1 MSVDLLLVKRHAVG
15 ELASLA
21 GLYNAAVNV
30 AQIPYFGV
38 VAITFVAFPL
48 ISAST
53 FGHDLERTRRY
64 VQSSFR
70 YGALIAV
77 GCAAGIAGSAGPLMR
92 LLFPAGYAGAS
103 AALALL
109 VIGYALLALVAIGC
123 TILNAA
129 GKPLLSFGA
138 VTVATAV
145 ASAVVVLAIER
156 YGLTGAAA
164 GTTAGAAS
172 GLVLTLIFLWR
183 TAQAGPA
190 LLSTLRI
197 AVAGAITIALGALLP
212 ELRPLWALPVLVGL
226 GLCYLVLLVIGRELG
241 RTDLDVLAALAGRK
255 RS

>member
-1 MSVDLLLVKRHAVG
+1 
-15 ELASLA
+15 LA

-53 FGHDLERTRRY
+53 FGHDQERTRRY
-64 VQSSFR
+64 VQASFR

-77 GCAAGIAGSAGPLMR
+77 GCAAGIAGSAEGLMR
-92 LLFPAGYAGAS
+92 LLFPAGYADAS

-109 VIGYALLALVAIGC
+109 VVGYALLALVAIGS

-129 GKPLLSFGA
+129 GKPLLSFAA
-138 VTVATAV
+138 VTVATAI
-145 ASAVVVLAIER
+145 ASAVIVLAIEPH
-156 YGLTGAAA
+156 GLVGAAA
-164 GTTAGAAS
+164 GTVAGAAS
-172 GLVLTLIFLWR
+172 GLLLTLGFLWR
-183 TAQAGPA
+183 ATAVGPA

-197 AVAGAITIALGALLP
+197 AGAGIVTAALGLLLP
-212 ELRPLWALPVLVGL
+212 VPGKLLALPMLVGL
-226 GLCYLVLLVIGRELG
+226 GLLYLVLLVIGRELG
-241 RTDLDVLAALAGRK
+241 RADLDVLAALAGRK